1 MCRED
6 VDTLSG
12 YMMVS
17 YAVWVRRRRT
27 EEEREVDL
35 EGGDDW
41 NRRTKNA
48 SRFSTSP
55 FVVIVITVDIIIYL
69 TYSVRP
75 LIRAIPPF
83 LVIMASA
90 SLYVISYTSS
100 FAISL
105 LSAFKTRTASSAA
118 LVSTSIL
125 LTPSPTFTTIL
136 SPTQTSHFHLHTLS
150 SPSLSSILTT

>member
-6 VDTLSG
+6 VDTLSE

-69 TYSVRP
+69 
-75 LIRAIPPF
+75 IRAIPPI
-83 LVIMASA
+83 LEIMASA

-150 SPSLSSILTT
+150 SLSSLSSILTT